1 MQRRAFLAAGV
12 GFVAACAGAPSR
24 GVRPATRP
32 PVTSE
37 PLVRVGLA
45 VGVTRASFQPAGG
58 RYLIHERQNDDP
70 IAVVADGETWGMAAG
85 ERGDELRVVDQRGWL
100 SRPHARP
107 VRVEPLDGDSL
118 LRVGDARYAGALE
131 LLPVPGGLTV
141 VNELPLERYLRG
153 VLAREMS
160 GSDATME
167 AVKAQAI
174 AARTYALK
182 RMGSR
187 AALGFDLFGDVQDQA
202 YGGEEGVSAAVE
214 RALSETRGQVMLS
227 EGLLIDAYFHSTCG
241 GTTAAVEEA
250 FPESPVPYLVS
261 VDDDGAKGSFYC
273 EASRYF
279 RWQARYDRDRLESLL
294 GTNLGRF
301 TALPPAGLGDLY
313 DMDIA
318 ESSPGG
324 RVLALRI
331 ETSTGSFQVV
341 RNDIRWLF
349 AESNSLGLRSTLFLL
364 RKERRGG
371 VVDEVA
377 LTGGG
382 WGHGVGMCQVGAL
395 GRAAAGAS
403 HPDILAHYYRGV
415 HLERLYG

>member
-24 GVRPATRP
+24 GARPAARP

-45 VGVTRASFQPAGG
+45 VGRPRASFQPAGG

-70 IAVVADGETWGMAAG
+70 IAVAADGETWGMAAG
-85 ERGDELRVVDQRGWL
+85 EGGEELRVVDPRGWL
-100 SRPHARP
+100 SQPHSRPL
-107 VRVEPLDGDSL
+107 RVEPMDGETL
-118 LRVGDARYAGALE
+118 LQIGEARYAGAIE
-131 LLPVPGGLTV
+131 LLPATGGLTV

-153 VLAREMS
+153 VVAREMS
-160 GSDATME
+160 GSDAVIE

-182 RMGSR
+182 RLGSR
-187 AALGFDLFGDVQDQA
+187 APLGFDLFGDVQDQV
-202 YGGEEGVSAAVE
+202 YGGEGGVSPGVE

-241 GTTAAVEEA
+241 GTTAGVEEA
-250 FPESPVPYLVS
+250 FPEPPVPYLVS
-261 VDDDGAKGSFYC
+261 VDDNGAEGGYYC
-273 EASRYF
+273 EGSRYF
-279 RWQARYDRDRLESLL
+279 RWQSRYDRDRLESLL
-294 GTNLGRF
+294 AANVGRF
-301 TALPPAGLGDLY
+301 TALPPAGFGDLH
-313 DMDIA
+313 DVDIA

-349 AESNSLGLRSTLFLL
+349 AENDSLGLRSTLFLL

-377 LTGGG
+377 FTGGG
-382 WGHGVGMCQVGAL
+382 WGHGVGMCQMGAI
-395 GRAAAGAS
+395 GRAAAGTA
-403 HPDILAHYYRGV
+403 HAEILTHYYRGV
-415 HLERLYG
+415 RLERLYD